1 MNTDP
6 TGKKA
11 PAGGF
16 QNGGWY
22 SGYQYYNGSF
32 APQAGQIHPASPQ
45 QGAGQ
50 AVSAEVNRQ
59 TSVAA
64 GKAPDA
70 NQNYIDQLN
79 GQGGGGGS
87 YTGTGGGYGEPGT
100 GSGIGYT
107 APAAIDLPK
116 LYEQLYASAGI
127 SDLEKQYSD
136 MAASYTEAKGKINDN
151 PFLSEATR
159 VGRIAKIESLFN
171 ERTANL
177 KNDIATKKADIE
189 TQLNLQTKQ
198 FDINSQV
205 AQQAFQQFTS
215 LLDMGALNNASGE
228 DIANLTRATGISSD
242 MIKSAIK
249 AQQQKNIQ
257 TTMIQYD
264 DGSNQGFALVNAQT
278 GEIIKTQNI
287 ASSKPT
293 KASSGGGGG
302 GGGGGLTK
310 AQSAALTKTARQA
323 IAKVDAATNEDK
335 LLSAQEYLRA
345 VQMLAT
351 SSNLDQDTAGQFIT
365 QAMHDLGYGSWSPK
379 R

>member
-1 MNTDP
+1 MV
-6 TGKKA
+6 
-11 PAGGF
+11 
-16 QNGGWY
+16 NGGWY
-22 SGYQYYNGSF
+22 GGRQYWNGQLG
-32 APQAGQIHPASPQ
+32 PPGVIINPNQ

-50 AVSAEVNRQ
+50 PVSTEVNRQ
-59 TSVAA
+59 TSIAA

-79 GQGGGGGS
+79 AQGGSGSGGGGAYG
-87 YTGTGGGYGEPGT
+87 GTGGGYGEPGT

-107 APAAIDLPK
+107 APAPIDLPK
-116 LYEQLYASAGI
+116 LYQQLYASAGI

-136 MAASYTEAKGKINDN
+136 MASSYTEAKGKINDN

-228 DIANLTRATGISSD
+228 DIANITRATGISSD

-249 AQQQKNIQ
+249 TQQQRNVQ
-257 TTMIQYD
+257 TQMIQFD
-264 DGSNQGFALVNAQT
+264 DGTNQGFALVNAQT

-293 KASSGGGGG
+293 KGSGGGGG
-302 GGGGGLTK
+302 GGGGLSATQQRAVIGNARK
-310 AQSAALTKTARQA
+310 ALAT
-323 IAKVDAATNEDK
+323 VDASANEDK
-335 LLSAQEYLRA
+335 LISLQEYQRA
-345 VQMLAT
+345 VQMLMTASGIDAGAADEYLT
-351 SSNLDQDTAGQFIT
+351 S
-365 QAMHDLGYGSWSPK
+365 AMQDLGYKKWK
-379 R
+379 W